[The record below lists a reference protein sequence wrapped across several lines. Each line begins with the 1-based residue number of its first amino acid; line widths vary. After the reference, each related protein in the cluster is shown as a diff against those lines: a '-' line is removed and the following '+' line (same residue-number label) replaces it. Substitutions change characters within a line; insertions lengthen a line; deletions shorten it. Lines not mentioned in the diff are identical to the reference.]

1 MTVPRAEI
9 QTLTPGSRVVLYEL
23 DATGI
28 GGELTRW
35 APELN
40 ELGQP
45 IVFQGQTYN
54 AFPLEAE
61 GFERTTD
68 GPVPSPKLRASNLDG
83 QVGAMCREFGDLVGA
98 TVTRRTTLVKFL
110 DAVNFASGVNPNAGA
125 YEFPPETWVIEQKT
139 AETREVIEWE
149 LTSVSDASGRT
160 LPGRKMHV
168 DTCAWTTT
176 AQCPHVGTCGKTLA
190 ACQANYP
197 SADLPFGGFP
207 GMPQVAS

>member
-35 APELN
+35 APDLN

-45 IVFQGQTYN
+45 IVFKGQTYN
-54 AFPLEAE
+54 AIPLEAD

-68 GPVPSPKLRASNLDG
+68 GPVPSPKLRVANLDG

-98 TVTRRTTLVKFL
+98 IVTRRTTLTKFL
-110 DAVNFASGVNPNAGA
+110 DAVNFTSGTNPTAGD
-125 YEFPPETWVIEQKT
+125 YEYPPETWVIEQKT
-139 AETREVIEWE
+139 AETREAIEWE
-149 LTSVSDASGRT
+149 LTSICDASGRT

-176 AQCPHVGTCGKTLA
+176 AQCPHVGTCVKTLA